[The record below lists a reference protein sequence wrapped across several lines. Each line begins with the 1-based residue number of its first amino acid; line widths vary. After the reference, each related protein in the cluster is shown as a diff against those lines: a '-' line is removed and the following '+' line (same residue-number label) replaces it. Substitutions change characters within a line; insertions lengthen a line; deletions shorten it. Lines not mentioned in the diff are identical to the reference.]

1 VQAGVECGEVIRG
14 LMRVEKHWRS
24 QWHPSAAG
32 WCVEKHWRSQWHPS
46 TRRGEWDPRGSREGG
61 ADLVDVFF
69 ALLGWVAGFFVF
81 QDDVAAVAD

>member
-14 LMRVEKHWRS
+14 LMR
-24 QWHPSAAG
+24 
-32 WCVEKHWRSQWHPS
+32 VEKHWRSQWHPS

-69 ALLGWVAGFFVF
+69 AVLGWVAGFFVF
-81 QDDVAAVAD
+81 EDDVSSIAD